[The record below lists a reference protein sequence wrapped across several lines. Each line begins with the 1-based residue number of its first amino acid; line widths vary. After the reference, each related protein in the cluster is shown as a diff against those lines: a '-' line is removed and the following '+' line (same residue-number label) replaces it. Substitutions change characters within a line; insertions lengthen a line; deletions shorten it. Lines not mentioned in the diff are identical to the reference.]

1 MSASETQI
9 VVYDGK
15 TITGDG
21 NDVVLAG
28 SCVPRN
34 VLHFANAKSLDEGGM
49 A

>member
-15 TITGDG
+15 PIVGG
-21 NDVVLAG
+21 GKDVVLAG
-28 SCVPRN
+28 SYVPRN
-34 VLHFANAKSLDEGGM
+34 VLHFANAKSQDEGGM